1 MSDNRKQ
8 VIQALRLNS
17 PALIETLVKATGLPR
32 DTVQTEVMMLVMDDL
47 VGEHGGR
54 YVWIGRGGRE
64 AAGAAPKTTI
74 KKTTKTAPAR
84 KKPAKKAAPK
94 RPKRTAPY
102 AVEVCGGCS
111 TRYKDPA
118 TGRFVKN
125 PNNPGRKR

>member
-47 VGEHGGR
+47 VQEHGGR

-94 RPKRTAPY
+94 RPKPKRTGPPY

-125 PNNPGRKR
+125 PNRKR